1 MAWMIRSWRVWS
13 LPFLVAVVCGAV
25 CLIFSQKKDAQLSA
39 RAPGTLSYKWGYF
52 LGYSGLM
59 TAVAGVI
66 GGLMMPRIGFY
77 PVLGA
82 VCRRVCR
89 RLWHGEL
96 WCAHATS
103 LGLDIPHTAEHEH
116 GPVGLQQRVFF
127 QPLEGARFRQLT
139 EG

>member
-1 MAWMIRSWRVWS
+1 MDDSIVAGVA

-66 GGLMMPRIGFY
+66 GGVVMTRIGFY
-77 PVLGA
+77 PGWAPFVVVYAVVFGVASYGVLM
-82 VCRRVCR
+82 RRR
-89 RLWHGEL
+89 WGWIFHIPLSMNMGLWAFNSVYFFNRWKEL
-96 WCAHATS
+96 GS
-103 LGLDIPHTAEHEH
+103 EN
-116 GPVGLQQRVFF
+116 
-127 QPLEGARFRQLT
+127 
-139 EG
+139 